1 MRHADVTGPADLPA
15 HVQDFVVRTTDV
27 YRTHDVETIVREVVT
42 EDVEFIDHRPLGADP
57 MVGREAVRNWLA
69 TLFEFMPDFCI
80 RIDVLAH
87 DGANRYLARD
97 TYSGEGADA
106 FGAAETEWYVVDQLR
121 DGKLWRED
129 IFADEAA
136 ARQVFAH
143 QCAIS

>member
-1 MRHADVTGPADLPA
+1 MDAQL
-15 HVQDFVVRTTDV
+15 QL
-27 YRTHDVETIVREVVT
+27 E
-42 EDVEFIDHRPLGADP
+42 IDRPLSGEG
-57 MVGREAVRNWLA
+57 VWNRLLRLLEGRLGREAVRNWLA